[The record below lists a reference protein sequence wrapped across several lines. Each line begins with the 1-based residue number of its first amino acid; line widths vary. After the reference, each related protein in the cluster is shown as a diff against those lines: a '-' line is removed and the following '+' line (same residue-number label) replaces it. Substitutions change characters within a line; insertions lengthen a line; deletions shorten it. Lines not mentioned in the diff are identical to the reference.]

1 MYIDSV
7 AWLQDEFPGLLSL
20 VRMYVNSI
28 DMDVDT
34 RCTVLQYLRF
44 ISKRASGTKLKKD
57 FLNSHSIKLNFMV
70 AIVLKFDLKKTH
82 NIIIST
88 FFMHT
93 YTVQVS

>member
-1 MYIDSV
+1 MIIMYIDSI

-44 ISKRASGTKLKKD
+44 ISKRASGTK
-57 FLNSHSIKLNFMV
+57 IKR
-70 AIVLKFDLKKTH
+70 
-82 NIIIST
+82 T
-88 FFMHT
+88 FYILT
-93 YTVQVS
+93 A